1 MKSRR
6 YSPTEYPVSK
16 QPFNRR
22 SSWNLSACNWT
33 QCLPL
38 SHTRRLQLGNHF
50 AHNHVEKAHGV
61 PPTFEPIQVQR
72 PFMSP
77 SFSPSVILPDGTTPV
92 ALDPGALDVIRPRLR
107 SSPPAQHALAAL
119 CSSWVP
125 GRVAFVHA
133 SPMPHV
139 HRTLR

>member
-1 MKSRR
+1 TLRDFWR
-6 YSPTEYPVSK
+6 NPFLPQHHIPTSPT
-16 QPFNRR
+16 
-22 SSWNLSACNWT
+22 L
-33 QCLPL
+33 
-38 SHTRRLQLGNHF
+38 
-50 AHNHVEKAHGV
+50 KAQGV

-72 PFMSP
+72 PLMSL
-77 SFSPSVILPDGTTPV
+77 SFAPSVILPDGTTPV
-92 ALDPGALDVIRPRLR
+92 ALDPAALSVIRPCSV
-107 SSPPAQHALAAL
+107 SSTLAQHAVAAL